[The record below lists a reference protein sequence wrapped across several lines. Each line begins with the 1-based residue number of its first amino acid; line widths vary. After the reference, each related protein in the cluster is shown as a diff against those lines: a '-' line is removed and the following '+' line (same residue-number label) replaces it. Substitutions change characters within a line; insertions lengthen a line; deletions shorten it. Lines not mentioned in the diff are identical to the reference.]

1 MRIKVDVEEV
11 TKGMYV
17 AELDRPWLESPF
29 LFQGFVVD
37 NDDDLQTLKEKC
49 NYVFIDDQKSRDSD
63 ELRKL
68 FEGLNEDG
76 GDNRPDRTSTRF
88 SVKESDKDP
97 GSARSFKDNID
108 RAVTTF
114 RNTTSSVIRF
124 FDDIRLGNS
133 IDTEDAK
140 GVVGELVSEITYNPN
155 TALWLTSLRS
165 KDEATANHCLNV
177 AILSLAFG
185 RHLGFPHDRLQDL
198 GLGAL
203 LHDVGVAR
211 TPKEIL
217 NKPGKLSQEEFEVMK
232 KHPRDGYNVLR
243 VTRKLPEA
251 ALDIILHHH
260 ERVDGSGYPDGLAG
274 EDIKEHVRIVAIA
287 DVYDSMTS
295 DRVYHEA
302 RAPQDALTQMHKRA
316 EDQFGRKLME
326 EFIKCVGIY
335 PIGSL
340 VVLNSGALGVVMSS
354 NPEARLKPLIL
365 LVRDEQGREVR
376 PRKLVNLANLSAQRG
391 AESWSI
397 SSTVNPNDYGVDISQ
412 IAAEEMRVE

>member
-29 LFQGFVVD
+29 LFQGFVIET
-37 NDDDLQTLKEKC
+37 DDDLATLREKC
-49 NYVFIDDQKSRDSD
+49 NYVFIDDQKSRDSS

-68 FEGLNEDG
+68 FEGLSPQQAVSGSNGQPVAEADG
-76 GDNRPDRTSTRF
+76 
-88 SVKESDKDP
+88 DP
-97 GSARSFKDNID
+97 GSARSFKDNFE

-114 RNTTSSVIRF
+114 KRSTSTVIRF
-124 FDDIRLGNS
+124 FDDVRLGNS

-140 GVVGELVSEITYNPN
+140 GVVGELVSEITHNPN

-165 KDEATANHCLNV
+165 RDEATANHCLNV
-177 AILSLAFG
+177 AILALAFG
-185 RHLGFPHDRLQDL
+185 RHLGYSHDRLQDL

-203 LHDVGVAR
+203 MHDVGVAR
-211 TPKEIL
+211 TPKDIL
-217 NKPGKLSQEEFEVMK
+217 NKPGKLSQDEFEVMK

-243 VTRKLPEA
+243 VTRNLPEA
-251 ALDIILHHH
+251 SLEIILHHH

-295 DRVYHEA
+295 DRPYHEA
-302 RAPQDALTQMHKRA
+302 KSPQDALTQMHKRA
-316 EDQFGRKLME
+316 EQQFGRSLME

-340 VVLNSGALGVVMSS
+340 VVLETGALGVVMSS

-376 PRKLVNLANLSAQRG
+376 PRKLVNLAQLAAQRG
-391 AESWSI
+391 EKGWSI
-397 SSTVNPNDYGVDISQ
+397 SRTVNPKDYGVDISS
-412 IAAEEMRVE
+412 IAAEEMRVG

>member
-11 TKGMYV
+11 TRGMYV

-29 LFQGFVVD
+29 LFQGFVIESD
-37 NDDDLQTLKEKC
+37 EDLATLRDKC
-49 NYVFIDDQKSRDSD
+49 NYVFVDDQKSRDTD

-68 FEGLNEDG
+68 FEGLNG
-76 GDNRPDRTSTRF
+76 GTVSR
-88 SVKESDKDP
+88 KEREGAAPHSSADP
-97 GSARSFKDNID
+97 GSARAFKDNFD

-114 RNTTSSVIRF
+114 KRTTSSVIRF

-133 IDTEDAK
+133 IDTADAK

-165 KDEATANHCLNV
+165 KDEETANHCLNV

-185 RHLGFPHDRLQDL
+185 RHLGYPHDKLQDL

-217 NKPGKLSQEEFEVMK
+217 NKPGKLNKEEYEIMK

-243 VTRKLPEA
+243 VTRNLPEA
-251 ALDIILHHH
+251 ALEIILHHH
-260 ERVDGSGYPDGLAG
+260 ERLDGSGYPDGLKD
-274 EDIKEHVRIVAIA
+274 EDIKEYVRIVAIA

-295 DRVYHEA
+295 DRVYHQA
-302 RAPQDALTQMHKRA
+302 KSPQEALTQMHKRA
-316 EDQFGRKLME
+316 DHQFGRQLME

-340 VVLNSGALGVVMSS
+340 VVLDTGALGVVMSS
-354 NPEARLKPLIL
+354 NPEARLKPLVL

-376 PRKLVNLANLSAQRG
+376 PRKLVNLAHLSSQRG
-391 AESWSI
+391 TKSWSI
-397 SSTVNPNDYGVDISQ
+397 SRTVNPNDYGVDISQ